1 MKSLLSGQTDAE
13 TAADVK
19 PESVW
24 QKTPFANLLRYKPSK
39 TYFARIRVRGK
50 LIRRSLETQS
60 LTVAK
65 MRLSELEKK
74 ERQIADSQT
83 AVAGGKMTFGDA
95 LAVFRVH
102 LQGGQTKA
110 KKPRSKAYR
119 EERIAALLKS
129 WPTLEKTDVRK
140 ISKSDCLNWA
150 ANYQATGSKG
160 KPVSATNFNNTKD
173 SLKLVLDVAIDKGA
187 RYDNPAKEIKRAKVV
202 LKEIKLPSQE
212 EFQKVLDTIKHK
224 SVADLVRF
232 TAYTGMR
239 IGEVRK
245 ITWQDVDFE
254 KKQIAVRGDDETG
267 TKNWNRPYT
276 PIIPELKTLLE
287 RLRDENP
294 DRKPTDSVMARKEFR
309 GSVKTV
315 CAKLGIPYFNH
326 HAMRHL
332 FITRCMELNIPVSV
346 IAKWVN
352 HKDGGALILKRY
364 SHVRPAHAAEMAD
377 RVTFSNPEPQAVVAA

>member
-1 MKSLLSGQTDAE
+1 MKSLLSGQTAAE
-13 TAADVK
+13 TTADNQPDSK
-19 PESVW
+19 W

-60 LTVAK
+60 LTVGK

-83 AVAGGKMTFGDA
+83 AVAGGKMNFGDA
-95 LAVFRVH
+95 LAAYRIH

-119 EERIAALLKS
+119 EERIQALLKS

-150 ANYQATGSKG
+150 AGYQATGNKG

-173 SLKLVLDVAIDKGA
+173 TLKLVLDIAIDKGA
-187 RYDNPAKEIKRAKVV
+187 RYDNPAKEIKRTKIVF
-202 LKEIKLPSQE
+202 KRKQLPSQE
-212 EFQKVLDTIKHK
+212 EFQKVLAAIKHK
-224 SVADLVRF
+224 TVADLIQF
-232 TAYTGMR
+232 AAFSGMR
-239 IGEVRK
+239 ISEIRNV
-245 ITWQDVDFE
+245 TWQDVDFA
-254 KKQIAVRGDDETG
+254 KKQIAVYGDDTDG
-267 TKNWNRPYT
+267 TKNGEPRRAPM
-276 PIIPELKTLLE
+276 IPEMKVLLE
-287 RLRDENP
+287 RLQAENP
-294 DRKPTDSVMARKEFR
+294 DRKPTDSVMSRKEFR

-315 CAKLGIPYFNH
+315 CAKLGVPYFNH

-332 FITRCMELNIPVSV
+332 FITRCMELGLSPTL
-346 IAKWVN
+346 IADWVG
-352 HKDGGALILKRY
+352 HKDKGVTILKNY
-364 SHVRPAHAAEMAD
+364 SHVRPAHSAEMAD
-377 RVTFSNPEPQAVVAA
+377 KVTFANPVPQAVAA

>member
-1 MKSLLSGQTDAE
+1 MKSLLSGQTDTE
-13 TAADVK
+13 TNTDTK

-50 LIRRSLETQS
+50 LIRRSLDTQL

-65 MRLSELEKK
+65 MRLADLEKA
-74 ERQIADSQT
+74 ERQTADSMT

-95 LAVFRVH
+95 LAVFRVR

-119 EERIAALLKS
+119 EERIQALLKS

-140 ISKSDCLNWA
+140 ISKADCLNWA
-150 ANYQATGSKG
+150 AGYQAKF
-160 KPVSATNFNNTKD
+160 SATNYNNTKD
-173 SLKLVLDVAIDKGA
+173 TLKLVLDIAIEHGA
-187 RYDNPAKEIKRAKVV
+187 RYDNPAKEIRREKIVFKRKQ
-202 LKEIKLPSQE
+202 LPSQD
-212 EFQKVLDTIKHK
+212 EFQSVLATIKHK
-224 SVADLVRF
+224 TVADLIQF
-232 TAYTGMR
+232 AAFSGMR
-239 IGEVRK
+239 ISEIRNV
-245 ITWQDVDFE
+245 TWQDVDFA
-254 KKQIAVRGDDETG
+254 KKQIAVYGDDVTG
-267 TKNWNRPYT
+267 TKNGEPRRAPM
-276 PIIPELKTLLE
+276 IPEMKVLLE

-332 FITRCMELNIPVSV
+332 FITRCMELGFSPTL
-346 IAKWVN
+346 IADWVG
-352 HKDGGALILKRY
+352 HKDKGVTILKNY
-364 SHVRPAHAAEMAD
+364 AHVRPAHSAEMAD
-377 RVTFSNPEPQAVVAA
+377 KMFFFNPVTPVVAA